1 MLIGFDAFVNK
12 VIKTSG
18 EKCKSVVRGTYDDHI
33 IKIAILYAFY
43 TSFSFNMVI
52 FSSYKVLFLVLYVLI
67 TIFVLFM
74 ISTRKIGFGMT
85 DSRLVYVKFNH
96 IGYKDREVYEI
107 LFDKIKYLDVKR
119 IFGMTYVK
127 MSFIDETGKFK
138 KLKFRYAPIVI
149 GMSVDEQKTH
159 GLRIWKKLEELQKVL
174 DRGDF

>member
-1 MLIGFDAFVNK
+1 MLIGFDAFINK
-12 VIKTSG
+12 VIKASG
-18 EKCKSVVRGTYDDHI
+18 EKCKSVVRATYDDHI
-33 IKIAILYAFY
+33 IKIAIMYAFF
-43 TSFSFNMVI
+43 TSFSFNMVLL
-52 FSSYKVLFLVLYVLI
+52 SSYKVLFLILYILV
-67 TIFVLFM
+67 TIFVFFM
-74 ISTRKIGFGMT
+74 LATRKSGFGMT
-85 DSRLVYVKFNH
+85 DTRFVYVKFKH

-127 MSFIDETGKFK
+127 MSFIDEMGKFR

-159 GLRIWKKLEELQKVL
+159 GLRIWKKLEEIQKVL

>member
-12 VIKTSG
+12 VIKASG
-18 EKCKSVVRGTYDDHI
+18 EKCKSVVYATYSDHI
-33 IKIAILYAFY
+33 VIIAILFAFY
-43 TSFSFNMVI
+43 TSFSMNMI
-52 FSSYKVLFLVLYVLI
+52 LFSSYKIFFLILYI
-67 TIFVLFM
+67 IMFAFVMFM
-74 ISTRKIGFGMT
+74 IATRKIGFGMT
-85 DSRLVYVKFNH
+85 DTRFVYVKFKH

-119 IFGMTYVK
+119 IFGVTYIK
-127 MSFIDETGKFK
+127 MSFIDEMGKFR

-149 GMSVDEQKTH
+149 GLSVDVQKTN